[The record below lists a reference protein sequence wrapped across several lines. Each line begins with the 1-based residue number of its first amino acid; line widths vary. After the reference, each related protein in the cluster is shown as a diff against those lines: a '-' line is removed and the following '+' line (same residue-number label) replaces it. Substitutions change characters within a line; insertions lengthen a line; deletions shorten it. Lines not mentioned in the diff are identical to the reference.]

1 MQTAPTL
8 RHVATGAGLL
18 AGALAL
24 AAPAPAAAQPPA
36 PSTNVATPAVE
47 IILRPV
53 SAFPGGDLTVPLE
66 IKVKAGAPAEVRRIT
81 FTVRVPDDLVFRR
94 VALAWS
100 QEQAEG
106 RIEAA
111 SAPPGADG
119 SVRVTVTAG
128 DAPLTGVVG
137 YLVFAVP
144 PRAPYGTRELR
155 VRDARA
161 ASRDEREIR
170 PVAVAAA
177 AVSVVDPK
185 SVPIIACFFYMH

>member
-1 MQTAPTL
+1 MRTAPTL
-8 RHVATGAGLL
+8 RRIATGAGLL

-24 AAPAPAAAQPPA
+24 AAPAAAQLPA
-36 PSTNVATPAVE
+36 PSTDAAPPAVE
-47 IILRPV
+47 IVLRAV

-66 IKVKAGAPAEVRRIT
+66 ITITAAAPAEVRRVS

-100 QEQAEG
+100 QEQAGG

-111 SAPPGADG
+111 SPPDADG
-119 SVRVTVTAG
+119 SVPVTVTAG

-137 YLVFAVP
+137 YLVFNVP
-144 PRAPYGTRELR
+144 PRAPYGTREMR

-161 ASRDEREIR
+161 TSPDEREIR
-170 PVAVAAA
+170 PVAVTAAS
-177 AVSVVDPK
+177 VSVVDPK